1 MIVPFTFLR
10 YNYIAYIAIQTVRK
24 RVKPLYFEYGEPAL
38 SYLRQK
44 DKRLDEIIDR
54 IGQIHRTVDPDLF
67 SSVMYHIIGQQIPTK
82 AQAAKEHAT

>member
-1 MIVPFTFLR
+1 M
-10 YNYIAYIAIQTVRK
+10 
-24 RVKPLYFEYGEPAL
+24 YFAYGETEL

-54 IGQIHRTVDPDLF
+54 FGQILRTVDPDLF